1 MAIVVR
7 CGCTECTSGCTIPVL
22 TPYPL
27 KHHQGQRLLE
37 RPQTPQKLLLPHLVL
52 HVAKESG
59 KSELNRRGAHT
70 AKPGLIETFGRTM
83 RAVQVLSYRRPSE
96 VRSVSE
102 IPMAAALEDHEAR
115 TPIGRT
121 VVDIG
126 AT

>member
-22 TPYPL
+22 TL
-27 KHHQGQRLLE
+27 RHHQCQRLLE

-52 HVAKESG
+52 HVAEEF
-59 KSELNRRGAHT
+59 SEGEPNQRGAHP
-70 AKPGLIETFGRTM
+70 AKPDLIETFGGTL
-83 RAVQVLSYRRPSE
+83 RAVQVLPYRRASDL
-96 VRSVSE
+96 RSVSE

-115 TPIGRT
+115 SPIGRS
-121 VVDIG
+121 VVDIA